1 MDREVGDEGLAGGV
15 VWRSGEPRRPT
26 GQRGGGLSMTSG
38 PHPSQSQVEEPVGR
52 LPLEPSPGPDRRHWW
67 QIFVLC
73 IFWMLL
79 LWLMTPC
86 LNLKTDSAP
95 QEKWMDGA
103 PQHCSCPWFKFW
115 QCGCPPGSLNHSV
128 CHHTAGERWF
138 DAGYEKMRGSLMGE
152 AESTRP
158 GAVLWWSD
166 LNAASELRRVWE
178 KLLKVI
184 PRPSVSHFDLFCGT
198 CALMGNS
205 KILQAASLSNNVNRP
220 NMVSRNARGQ
230 RSWRQVLL
238 LLLQLFDLAWTSDAL
253 SEEMV
258 VFLLDQKSS
267 QNDLRKMPRNSSKT
281 CECPQNSLR
290 KCICSSEVH
299 EYSTCLGIP
308 GEPVW
313 LDEHFEMDVEP
324 LIRMNQAPVQGFEAD
339 VGKRTTVRITYP
351 KIDSP

>member
-1 MDREVGDEGLAGGV
+1 M
-15 VWRSGEPRRPT
+15 WRSGEPRRPT

-52 LPLEPSPGPDRRHWW
+52 LPLEPSPGPDRRHWR

-73 IFWMLL
+73 VFWMLL

-103 PQHCSCPWFKFW
+103 PRDCSCPWFKFW
-115 QCGCPPGSLNHSV
+115 QCGCPSGSLNHSV

-138 DAGYEKMRGSLMGE
+138 DAGYEKMKRSLMGV

-158 GAVLWWSD
+158 GAVLWWSVSGQHWGVPSHPPPGTGHLPLSVPNPCPQPRLRVPPIFTASTPDLPVEVSPTQICFLSSRSQYLGLGPPSPPSCCFQD
-166 LNAASELRRVWE
+166 LNAASELGRVWK

-205 KILQAASLSNNVNRP
+205 KILRAASLSNNVNRP
-220 NMVSRNARGQ
+220 SMVSRWASRRGQ
-230 RSWRQVLL
+230 GTGRP
-238 LLLQLFDLAWTSDAL
+238 DLPP
-253 SEEMV
+253 EFFQ
-258 VFLLDQKSS
+258 FLLSF
-267 QNDLRKMPRNSSKT
+267 
-281 CECPQNSLR
+281 
-290 KCICSSEVH
+290 SE
-299 EYSTCLGIP
+299 
-308 GEPVW
+308 
-313 LDEHFEMDVEP
+313 
-324 LIRMNQAPVQGFEAD
+324 
-339 VGKRTTVRITYP
+339 
-351 KIDSP
+351 